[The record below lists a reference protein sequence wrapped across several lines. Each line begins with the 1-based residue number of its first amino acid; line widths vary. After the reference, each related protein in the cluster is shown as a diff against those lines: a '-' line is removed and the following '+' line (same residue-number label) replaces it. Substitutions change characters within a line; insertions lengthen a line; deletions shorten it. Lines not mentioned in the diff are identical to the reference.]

1 MFRGEVWLASL
12 DPTIGVEIR
21 KTRPVVI
28 MSRSGIGVLP
38 LKVIVPITDWKDAYR
53 PRIWMIRLDP
63 NAENGLEKVSA
74 ADTFQVRSI
83 AQVRLIR
90 KLGVLTD
97 VEMNAIAEALSI
109 VLDI

>member
-1 MFRGEVWLASL
+1 MRLNRLFQRLTRLMFRGEVWLASL

-53 PRIWMIRLDP
+53 PRVWMIRLDP
-63 NAENGLEKVSA
+63 TPVKVS
-74 ADTFQVRSI
+74 VRTTI
-83 AQVRLIR
+83 DLV
-90 KLGVLTD
+90 
-97 VEMNAIAEALSI
+97 
-109 VLDI
+109 